1 MGESV
6 SRDERRVHF
15 ADDVVR
21 DARYALRAMRRNPV
35 LAAVAILSLAL
46 GIGANAA
53 VFHLIDAVRLRS
65 LPIAN
70 AQELAEVRAEGVHGF
85 GVSADVNAEITY
97 PLWEQIRARQ
107 TAFTGIFA
115 WGNTLLLVG
124 RGAEARR
131 ARGLW
136 VSGDFFRV
144 LGIKPA
150 LGRLFTGADDYR
162 GCAGA
167 LVVSHAFWRAYFGG
181 RDTAIGSPLM
191 VLNRSLTVVGV
202 TPADFNGLEVGQTF
216 DVAVPACA
224 AALWGNNTGGNSLDQ
239 RDLWWLTVMGRL
251 KPDSTI
257 ARASEQLRSLSPA
270 MLEAT
275 IPAGYS
281 PELIARYRSFRF
293 EVIPAGHGV
302 SRLREAYGTSLAWL
316 LGLTGLLLAITCG
329 NLATLMLARAGLR
342 EREIAV
348 RVAIGASRA
357 RLVSQMLIES
367 LMMSAAGAAL
377 AIPVAL
383 LSGRAL
389 VALLET
395 SDSHVVLNLSTD
407 WRLIAFVATTA
418 GVASM
423 LFGLVP
429 ALRASL
435 VAPIGA
441 MQQASRGLTLDRH
454 RLRFQRGLIVAQI
467 AVSSVLVVSALLF
480 VETFRNLAAIETGFD
495 PAGVTAVS
503 FLDLPAATLPL
514 EHRLAFQQQ
523 LTSAIRSVPGVAR
536 AAAATN
542 YPLSGAIWSHFFRL
556 AGSPGDEQRVARFT
570 YVSPGYFD
578 TLRIPILAGRDLR
591 DLDTAASGRVLLVN
605 ESFVRGQLGGRNAIG
620 TMLRT
625 VAEAGYPETTYEIVG
640 VVGNTK
646 YADLR
651 DEPCWCAVP
660 AGGMPP
666 IAYVPIAQDP
676 GLQPWASILVRS
688 GRPPSEIRSAIARRV
703 AELNP
708 AIAVQFTDLPSQIRG
723 RLVAERTMAWLA
735 GAFGVLAM
743 ALVAVGLY
751 GIIGYVAVS
760 RRNEIGIRVALGCTR
775 AGVVTL
781 VLGEQFWLLAAG
793 LAIGLPLALGTA
805 RLASTAFFGLSP
817 THIPTLLGAVSLL
830 ASTAA
835 MAGGIP
841 AWTAAKISPDV
852 ALRSE

>member
-1 MGESV
+1 MSLEL
-6 SRDERRVHF
+6 RRVPF
-15 ADDVVR
+15 GDAVIR
-21 DARYALRAMRRNPV
+21 DTLYGLRVMRRNPV

-53 VFHLIDAVRLRS
+53 VFHLIDAVRLRT
-65 LPIAN
+65 LPVAN
-70 AQELAEVRAEGVHGF
+70 AQELAEVRADGVHGF

-115 WGNTLLLVG
+115 WGNTALLVG

-167 LVVSHAFWRAYFGG
+167 VVVSF
-181 RDTAIGSPLM
+181 
-191 VLNRSLTVVGV
+191 
-202 TPADFNGLEVGQTF
+202 
-216 DVAVPACA
+216 
-224 AALWGNNTGGNSLDQ
+224 
-239 RDLWWLTVMGRL
+239 
-251 KPDSTI
+251 
-257 ARASEQLRSLSPA
+257 
-270 MLEAT
+270 
-275 IPAGYS
+275 
-281 PELIARYRSFRF
+281 
-293 EVIPAGHGV
+293 
-302 SRLREAYGTSLAWL
+302 
-316 LGLTGLLLAITCG
+316 
-329 NLATLMLARAGLR
+329 
-342 EREIAV
+342 
-348 RVAIGASRA
+348 
-357 RLVSQMLIES
+357 
-367 LMMSAAGAAL
+367 
-377 AIPVAL
+377 
-383 LSGRAL
+383 
-389 VALLET
+389 
-395 SDSHVVLNLSTD
+395 
-407 WRLIAFVATTA
+407 
-418 GVASM
+418 
-423 LFGLVP
+423 
-429 ALRASL
+429 
-435 VAPIGA
+435 
-441 MQQASRGLTLDRH
+441 
-454 RLRFQRGLIVAQI
+454 
-467 AVSSVLVVSALLF
+467 
-480 VETFRNLAAIETGFD
+480 
-495 PAGVTAVS
+495 
-503 FLDLPAATLPL
+503 DLPAATLPL
-514 EHRLAFQQQ
+514 ERRLAFQQQ

-556 AGSPGDEQRVARFT
+556 AGSPGDEQRVSRFT

-605 ESFVRGQLGGRNAIG
+605 ESFVRGHLGGRNAIG

-625 VAEAGYPETTYEIVG
+625 VAEPGYPETTYEIVG

-676 GLQPWASILVRS
+676 GLQPWASILVRT
-688 GRPPSEIRSAIARRV
+688 GRPPAEIRSAIARRV

-751 GIIGYVAVS
+751 GTIGYVAVS

-775 AGVVTL
+775 AGVVML

-793 LAIGLPLALGTA
+793 LAIGLPLALGAA
-805 RLASTAFFGLSP
+805 RFASTAFFGLSP
-817 THIPTLLGAVSLL
+817 AHIPTLLGAVSLL

-841 AWTAAKISPDV
+841 AWTAAKISPDL